1 MGASSLCVGPRGVF
15 CAIWF
20 ARQKTKANMAQNHFW
35 CNHMRVSG
43 AGCGAWAWGGGKIIS
58 QFAGAWT
65 KLRKSREEPMPNISK
80 EAELQTVI
88 TTFEMTPGTCQD
100 LLDALT
106 DAYDQFISKQPGFI
120 AAGLHVNDAQTR
132 IANYSQWRRRE
143 DFQAM
148 LRSEEMR
155 ERNRKINQLCRSFE
169 PVMYD
174 VLQAYD

>member
-1 MGASSLCVGPRGVF
+1 
-15 CAIWF
+15 
-20 ARQKTKANMAQNHFW
+20 
-35 CNHMRVSG
+35 
-43 AGCGAWAWGGGKIIS
+43 
-58 QFAGAWT
+58 
-65 KLRKSREEPMPNISK
+65 MPKISK
-80 EAELQTVI
+80 ETELQTVI

-174 VLQAYD
+174 VMQAYD